1 MSALYSVTSIIDNQ
15 SNAENRKRPDF
26 PPALLEANPFLANL
40 QPGSLLVVELL
51 CPTKNKFNQ
60 QLRDIVVTETLED
73 IDKDADGKINGNS
86 IVIHV
91 HFMKCRLHFFV
102 IFFHYFAIL
111 FRYFAI

>member
-26 PPALLEANPFLANL
+26 PPALLEANLFLANL

-73 IDKDADGKINGNS
+73 IDKDAAS
-86 IVIHV
+86 IQCCIKT
-91 HFMKCRLHFFV
+91 MLHQHQKQNR
-102 IFFHYFAIL
+102 I
-111 FRYFAI
+111 

>member
-26 PPALLEANPFLANL
+26 PPALLEANLFLANL

-51 CPTKNKFNQ
+51 CPTMNKFNQ

-73 IDKDADGKINGNS
+73 IDKDAASKQCCIKT
-86 IVIHV
+86 
-91 HFMKCRLHFFV
+91 MLHQHQKQNR
-102 IFFHYFAIL
+102 I
-111 FRYFAI
+111 